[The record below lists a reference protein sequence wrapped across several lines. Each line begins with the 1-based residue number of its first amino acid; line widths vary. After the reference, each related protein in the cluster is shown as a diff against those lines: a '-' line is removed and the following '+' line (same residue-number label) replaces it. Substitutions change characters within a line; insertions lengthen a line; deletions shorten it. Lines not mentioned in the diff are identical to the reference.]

1 LVGRYVVPSSASADT
16 KTRTTYTNQPPRR
29 FLWREKENNDV
40 DATGPIARTME
51 MHVWA
56 MPFVAPSECLLG
68 AAERT

>member
-1 LVGRYVVPSSASADT
+1 
-16 KTRTTYTNQPPRR
+16 
-29 FLWREKENNDV
+29 
-40 DATGPIARTME
+40 ME